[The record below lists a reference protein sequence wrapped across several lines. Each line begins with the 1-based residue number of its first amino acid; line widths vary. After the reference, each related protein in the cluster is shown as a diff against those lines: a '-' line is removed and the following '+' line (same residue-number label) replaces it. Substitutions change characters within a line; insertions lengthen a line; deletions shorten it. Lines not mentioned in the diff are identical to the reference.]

1 MRAIRVNK
9 AGCQSAQEA
18 TQSTGSGLRRE
29 RGQTPLPWLL
39 GVRQLGTC
47 VWPSQAGCP
56 RLCWA
61 SDSLLNRAAPCLE
74 ERGEEK
80 GGGDLQARKRAGGRK
95 RLGERPG
102 TGGQGHQGPGTPAVQ
117 CLDASAGSGKSCA
130 AAGLWKHKRVPPI
143 NSPKQ
148 WKCRKKYLVQ
158 HQAIKVLLQLL
169 TCDFE
174 TKNLASA

>member
-9 AGCQSAQEA
+9 AGCQSAQEE

-39 GVRQLGTC
+39 GVGQLGTC

-117 CLDASAGSGKSCA
+117 CLDASAGLGKKLCCCRS
-130 AAGLWKHKRVPPI
+130 LETQESPPHKQPEAVEM
-143 NSPKQ
+143 Q
-148 WKCRKKYLVQ
+148 KK
-158 HQAIKVLLQLL
+158 IPR
-169 TCDFE
+169 
-174 TKNLASA
+174 SAPGN

>member
-80 GGGDLQARKRAGGRK
+80 GGGDLQARKRAERGWERGQG
-95 RLGERPG
+95 LGVRN
-102 TGGQGHQGPGTPAVQ
+102 TRGQGHQR
-117 CLDASAGSGKSCA
+117 CSAWMLLQARGKSCA

>member
-80 GGGDLQARKRAGGRK
+80 GGGDLQARKRAERGWERGQG
-95 RLGERPG
+95 LGVRD
-102 TGGQGHQGPGTPAVQ
+102 TRGQGHQR
-117 CLDASAGSGKSCA
+117 CSAWM
-130 AAGLWKHKRVPPI
+130 L
-143 NSPKQ
+143 
-148 WKCRKKYLVQ
+148 L
-158 HQAIKVLLQLL
+158 QAREKAVLLQVFGN
-169 TCDFE
+169 TRE
-174 TKNLASA
+174 SPP